1 MEQCDFDMAN
11 RAKVLLE
18 EAQRYRRR
26 QFEATKTRWTPAW
39 FELRDDPT
47 NPGRRAHQYKVSEG
61 GGGQKPR
68 GKLQLRAR
76 DERREKRR
84 GRAYRSKAAGESKPA
99 ANDRSHACPQ
109 TTHLPFTSPFHH
121 FTISGGILGGACL
134 RL

>member
-1 MEQCDFDMAN
+1 MAN

-61 GGGQKPR
+61 GGGAKAS
-68 GKLQLRAR
+68 GEITIAS
-76 DERREKRR
+76 ERRETREK
-84 GRAYRSKAAGESKPA
+84 AGESV
-99 ANDRSHACPQ
+99 
-109 TTHLPFTSPFHH
+109 
-121 FTISGGILGGACL
+121 
-134 RL
+134 